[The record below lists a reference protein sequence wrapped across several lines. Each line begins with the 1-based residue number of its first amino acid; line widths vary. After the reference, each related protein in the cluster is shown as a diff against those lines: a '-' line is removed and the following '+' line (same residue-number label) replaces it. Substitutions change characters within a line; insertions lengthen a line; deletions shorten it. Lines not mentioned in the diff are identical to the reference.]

1 MDKQHAAVSCPA
13 DVRRLVRRAG
23 WVGVWANVIL
33 SAVKL
38 TAGYFAHSQA
48 LLADGV
54 ESLTDIV
61 ASMLLVVGVKYWEA
75 PPDASHPHGHKRLET
90 LFSAGVGL
98 AMVAVAAGLAWN
110 ALHSLRDESTLSP
123 NVWAFAVA
131 LLTIGSKELLY
142 RWTLRQ
148 SRLAGSPAV
157 AANAWHH
164 RSDAISSLPVA
175 LAIGLAWISPQ
186 WAFVDKVGAVVV
198 SFFILHAAWKIL
210 GPALNELMDKG
221 APEEEV
227 RRILDLCC
235 AAPEV
240 RGAHHIRTR
249 YLSAGVD
256 VSLHLLVDPN
266 LTVLQGH
273 TLAHEAKE
281 RIMTGMPHVLDVT
294 IHVEP
299 FGQTT
304 ARPLAPGTCESP
316 PATPQVMP

>member
-1 MDKQHAAVSCPA
+1 ML
-13 DVRRLVRRAG
+13 RLVRRAG
-23 WVGVWANVIL
+23 WVGVWANVVL
-33 SAVKL
+33 AAVKL
-38 TAGYFAHSQA
+38 TAGVLANSQA
-48 LLADGV
+48 LMADGV

-61 ASMLLVVGVKYWEA
+61 SSMLLVVGVKYWEA
-75 PPDASHPHGHKRLET
+75 PPDAAHPHGHKRLET

-98 AMVAVAAGLAWN
+98 AMVAVAGGLAWN
-110 ALHSLRDESTLSP
+110 ALHSLRQDSP
-123 NVWAFAVA
+123 LAPNAWALAVA
-131 LLTIGSKELLY
+131 VLTIVSKELLY
-142 RWTLRQ
+142 RWTLHQ

-221 APEEEV
+221 APAEEV
-227 RRILDLCC
+227 QRILTLCC

-266 LTVLQGH
+266 ITVLEGH

-281 RIMTGMPHVLDVT
+281 RIMAGMPHVLDVT

-299 FGQTT
+299 FGATT
-304 ARPLAPGTCESP
+304 ARPLLPGACDPVTS
-316 PATPQVMP
+316 TPQVTP